1 MNNQYCEE
9 CGISASITYNQDL
22 KDHRV
27 KLDEKL
33 DTSIESSVLAQGSW
47 SSLVPFQNVKKGLFL
62 PIFAIF

>member
-27 KLDEKL
+27 KLDEKF
-33 DTSIESSVLAQGSW
+33 DTSIESSVLAHGS
-47 SSLVPFQNVKKGLFL
+47 
-62 PIFAIF
+62 